1 MSRQAPYFT
10 RRYANRPRPEARFYG
25 ELRFVTL
32 CFNSFPLACSLRGRL
47 ACCAVSAHV
56 RRHAGF
62 IRVERVALFMICM
75 TKHFLRSG
83 ARKPGLARIAR
94 TPHEPCDTRAH
105 RADYFEMVSSA
116 MPFVRGPI
124 HPIAAITTTI
134 APAMN
139 ANTPNVP
146 KPRST
151 AAITN
156 DEKIAEKRLHE

>member
-62 IRVERVALFMICM
+62 IRFEHSALFMICT
-75 TKHFLRSG
+75 TKHFFDPALGNRG
-83 ARKPGLARIAR
+83 IAR
-94 TPHEPCDTRAH
+94 MPHQPCDTRAH